1 MSADYRTAL
10 LVAAVLGAVPAAAA
24 SPAADLQV
32 HGFLSQG
39 WVLSQGNNVNGSS
52 DDSHGSGEFREL
64 GVNASWRPLGALLVS
79 GQMAAVEAGKAI
91 DEDVLL
97 EYGLVDYTALQGERG
112 RLGARAGKLKLPI
125 GFYNDSR
132 DVVFTRPGILLPNS
146 VYLETN
152 GARAFGY
159 FSLESAALYGDW
171 YAGDH
176 ALYAEV
182 LAAGPQRLDDAAES
196 AILRTTASGRFELDR
211 GLVGRI
217 ADDYG
222 GGRWRLAV
230 SFLTSDLAYVPD
242 GSPPSAS
249 NPFTQPAAFSFDQVV
264 ASVQHNRASV
274 SFTAEAVVR
283 HIELTDISPLPIPA
297 PPFSGTL
304 QQDPAGYYL
313 QGAWR
318 FTPRWQALLRYD
330 EQIRDLSDR
339 HGYEQAAVPVL
350 GLPRHY
356 YFARDWTAGVRHDV
370 LPNLA
375 LWAEFHYV
383 DGVGWVN
390 PLDNPG
396 FGGGGAD
403 RYWNLFTVMAGL
415 RF

>member
-1 MSADYRTAL
+1 MSADHCTAL
-10 LVAAVLGAVPAAAA
+10 LVAAALGAAALPAAAA
-24 SPAADLQV
+24 PLQGADLQV

-112 RLGARAGKLKLPI
+112 RLGTRAGKLKLPI

-182 LAAGPQRLDDAAES
+182 LVAPSQGLDDSAEN
-196 AILRTTASGRFELDR
+196 AILRSSASGEFELDR
-211 GLVGRI
+211 GIVGRI
-217 ADDYG
+217 SDDYD
-222 GGRWRLAV
+222 GGRWRAAL
-230 SFLTSDLAYVPD
+230 SILTSDLSYVPD
-242 GSPPSAS
+242 GSAFSGT
-249 NPFTQPAAFSFDQVV
+249 NPFTQAGAFGFDQAVLSLQYNGERLSVTSEVV
-264 ASVQHNRASV
+264 A
-274 SFTAEAVVR
+274 R
-283 HIELTDISPLPIPA
+283 HIELDDLSPLPFIGA
-297 PPFSGTL
+297 TK
-304 QQDPAGYYL
+304 QDPGGWYV

-318 FTPRWQALLRYD
+318 LKPRWQAMVRYD
-330 EQIRDLSDR
+330 EQIRDINDR
-339 HGYEQAAVPVL
+339 HGYEQSAAPVI

-356 YFARDWTAGVRHDV
+356 YFARDWTAGVRHDL

-390 PLDNPG
+390 PRDNPG